1 MDSDSLPAN
10 TCCSGSCG
18 SATGSRRGILRELGV
33 VEEAVRSRLGRVV
46 FRCSFCGAG
55 GLEVAASW
63 PGPACSTADRC
74 VAGAS
79 TPRAGKR
86 AKPNRPE
93 PNPEPKRAPCGPQY
107 PPASATHTPHPDRP
121 GVTKQLLTNRGYGGR
136 SRAVLRSDAQIQ
148 PGPHSCPASALA
160 RSGQMIFRSVRR
172 GQRSAIPTR

>member
-33 VEEAVRSRLGRVV
+33 EEEADRSRLGRVV
-46 FRCSFCGAG
+46 FRCSSAARVALRWPPRGRARRAQRPTGVFRARARGAP
-55 GLEVAASW
+55 ASARSRTGQI
-63 PGPACSTADRC
+63 P
-74 VAGAS
+74 
-79 TPRAGKR
+79 TPSPNERRAIR
-86 AKPNRPE
+86 NT
-93 PNPEPKRAPCGPQY
+93 

-136 SRAVLRSDAQIQ
+136 SPAVLRSDAQIQ

-172 GQRSAIPTR
+172 GQRCAIPTR